1 MKRAIILFAVIAM
14 VIFSTV
20 LWLTN
25 SDAPFK
31 PADLVEVGII
41 LLVVGFAVIVLYKR
55 VVSAKRGEPVEDE
68 LSKRVMQKAAA
79 FSYFISIYIW
89 VGVLFIKDRVKLD
102 TEQLIGG
109 GILGMA
115 LVFAILWMIFNF
127 RGVKN
132 E

>member
-1 MKRAIILFAVIAM
+1 MKRAIILFVVIAT

-20 LWLTN
+20 LWLVNVDTE
-25 SDAPFK
+25 FQL
-31 PADLVEVGII
+31 ADILEVGVIF
-41 LLVVGFAVIVLYKR
+41 LVVGFALLMLYKR
-55 VVSAKRGEPVEDE
+55 VVSAKRGEPAEDE
-68 LSKRVMQKAAA
+68 LSKRIMQRASSL
-79 FSYFISIYIW
+79 SYFISLYIW

-115 LVFAILWMIFNF
+115 LVFAISWMIFNF